1 MRMLM
6 LSAAIIAATAFSAP
20 AQEATDLSK
29 PIVALTG
36 VLAKNAD
43 TLKLTEAQ
51 RADLKDWLS
60 MMPAQRKA
68 LEDET
73 IALLADLRVAIISG
87 APVADR
93 QTLATRIGENE
104 AALLMM
110 RSNCTDH
117 WRSVLTPEQFAQLL
131 ALSGLS

>member
-1 MRMLM
+1 M

>member
-1 MRMLM
+1 M

-20 AQEATDLSK
+20 AQEATGLSK

-60 MMPAQRKA
+60 KMPAQRKA

-73 IALLADLRVAIISG
+73 IALRADLRVAIISG